1 MSGKWVRSDE
11 GSQPGAIVFL
21 AVIGLIVSAGIGAV
35 AVLWRAHLLSA
46 HTPLRKVP
54 AALWAMK
61 TYPIVYTP
69 FLLGFGLGLALTTV
83 TIISTLFSRQKLHG
97 EARWARIGEIRRG
110 KLLGGSGIVLGK
122 FGGKVMRFDGP
133 EHVMLEAPTRAGK
146 GVGVIIP
153 NLLDWPDSLV
163 VLDIK
168 QENFDNTA
176 GYRLRVLGQRVVLF
190 NPLDPKGNTARYN
203 PLSYIDRRD
212 PVAVI
217 NELQKIGMMLFPDP
231 VSGENFWA
239 ESARTAFLG
248 VAAYVAATADDGT
261 DALPFT
267 MGEVYRQ
274 FAAGDAA
281 KRFPKIIRMRE
292 QTGKPLSGGC
302 VSALKDFTSASPNT
316 FTSIRQSVTAK
327 INAWLNPYVDA
338 ATSESDFDLS
348 DFRDTRISLY
358 LGVSP
363 DDLERVAPIYGLL
376 FQQLIDRN
384 VRELPKGDR
393 HRIKVLVALDEFASL
408 GKCSVL
414 AQAFSYVAGY
424 GLRLLPAFQSIEQ
437 IQGVYGDKVAA
448 DIERNCAVKL
458 VLRPA
463 GLSDAKKISEQL
475 GTYTFRARSRSMGT
489 WGGGGGSTSE
499 SDQRRPLL
507 LPQEVEMLPENDLIV
522 FRRGMYAAYGK
533 KVRYYAEKKLASR
546 TKIAPPEMP
555 TIRIDPAVARNSLR
569 VIAAAEAEESGAAS
583 TAAVGSVASSNH
595 DAEQVGGTSP
605 TLGRLNRAAIDAARA
620 APPSERT
627 DRLFVHLIAV
637 DATRPDSN

>member
-1 MSGKWVRSDE
+1 MNGKWVRSNE

-21 AVIGLIVSAGIGAV
+21 AAIGIVASAAIGAV
-35 AVLWRAHLLSA
+35 AVLWRAHLLSS
-46 HTPLRKVP
+46 HTPWRKVP
-54 AALWAMK
+54 AALWALK
-61 TYPIVYTP
+61 TYPIVYQP
-69 FLLGFGLGLALTTV
+69 FVVGSGIGLMLTAIV
-83 TIISTLFSRQKLHG
+83 IFSTLFTRQKLHG
-97 EARWARIGEIRRG
+97 EARWARVGEIRRG
-110 KLLGGSGIVLGK
+110 KLLAPAGIVLGK
-122 FGGKVMRFDGP
+122 FGGKVMRFGGP
-133 EHVMLEAPTRAGK
+133 EHVLLEAPTRAGK

-168 QENFDNTA
+168 QENYDNTA
-176 GYRLRVLGQRVVLF
+176 GYRLKVLGQRVVLF

-203 PLSYIDRRD
+203 PLSYINRQD
-212 PVAVI
+212 PVEVI

-231 VSGENFWA
+231 VSGDNFWA

-248 VAAYVAATADDGT
+248 VAAYVAATADDAG

-281 KRFPKIIRMRE
+281 KRFPNIIRKRE
-292 QTGKPLSGGC
+292 RAGKPLSGGC
-302 VSALKDFTSASPNT
+302 VSALRDFTTASPNT

-348 DFRDTRISLY
+348 EFRDKRISLY

-384 VRELPKGDR
+384 VRELPKEDR
-393 HRIKVLVALDEFASL
+393 HQVKVLVALDEFASL

-448 DIERNCAVKL
+448 DIERNCAVRL

-463 GLSDAKKISEQL
+463 GLSDAKKISDQL

-489 WGGGGGSTSE
+489 WGGGGGSTSD

-522 FRRGMYAAYGK
+522 FRRGMYATYGR
-533 KVRYYAEKKLASR
+533 KVRYYAEKKLAAR
-546 TKIAPPEMP
+546 TRIPAPAMP
-555 TIRIDPAVARNSLR
+555 PIRVDPAVAHNSLR
-569 VIAAAEAEESGAAS
+569 VIAAAEAGGDDVANPPS
-583 TAAVGSVASSNH
+583 TAP
-595 DAEQVGGTSP
+595 ETS
-605 TLGRLNRAAIDAARA
+605 TRHLNRAAIAAARA
-620 APPSERT
+620 APPGERT
-627 DRLFVHLIAV
+627 AKLFEHLVTTENRRGLSA
-637 DATRPDSN
+637 AA

>member
-1 MSGKWVRSDE
+1 MSGKWVRSTD

-21 AVIGLIVSAGIGAV
+21 ALIGSAISAAIGAV
-35 AVLWRAHLLSA
+35 AVLFEAHLLNG
-46 HTPLRKVP
+46 HTPWFKVP
-54 AALWAMK
+54 GALWALK
-61 TYPIVYTP
+61 AYPIVYRP
-69 FLLGFGLGLALTTV
+69 FLVGFAIGMMLTV
-83 TIISTLFSRQKLHG
+83 ITIVSSVFTRQKLHG
-97 EARWARIGEIRRG
+97 EARWARVGEARRG
-110 KLLGGSGIVLGK
+110 KLLGNSGIVLGK
-122 FGGKVMRFDGP
+122 LGGKVMRFGGP
-133 EHVMLEAPTRAGK
+133 EHVLLEAPTRAGK

-168 QENFDNTA
+168 QENYDNTA
-176 GYRLRVLGQRVVLF
+176 GYRLKVLGQRVVLF

-203 PLSYIDRRD
+203 PLSYIKRHD
-212 PVAVI
+212 PVEVI
-217 NELQKIGMMLFPDP
+217 NELQKIGQMLFPDP

-248 VAAYVAATADDGT
+248 VAAYVAATVDDGD

-281 KRFPKIIRMRE
+281 KRFPKIIAKRE
-292 QTGKPLSGGC
+292 QVGKPLSGGC
-302 VSALKDFTSASPNT
+302 VSALRDFTTASPNT

-348 DFRDTRISLY
+348 EFRDKRISLY

-393 HRIKVLVALDEFASL
+393 HQVKVLVALDEFASL

-448 DIERNCAVKL
+448 DIERNCAVRL

-463 GLSDAKKISEQL
+463 GLSDAKKISDQL
-475 GTYTFRARSRSMGT
+475 GTYTFKARSRNMGT

-522 FRRGMYAAYGK
+522 FRRGMYATYGK
-533 KVRYYAEKKLASR
+533 KVRYYAEKKLKAR
-546 TKIAPPEMP
+546 TAIPAPAMP
-555 TIRIDPAVARNSLR
+555 VIRVDPAIAYNSLR
-569 VIAAAEAEESGAAS
+569 VIQAAEAESERN
-583 TAAVGSVASSNH
+583 ASSDGPAMALPGH
-595 DAEQVGGTSP
+595 PPTARAPAAPTS
-605 TLGRLNRAAIDAARA
+605 RLNRAAIDAACA
-620 APPSERT
+620 APPNQRT
-627 DRLFVHLIAV
+627 SRLFEQLVTIRGRA
-637 DATRPDSN
+637 A